1 MRTEINEE
9 LIIASN
15 QFQKY
20 KSEML
25 KNKNQTEANLQSDFS
40 K

>member
-1 MRTEINEE
+1 MTTEINKE

-15 QFQKY
+15 LFQKNR
-20 KSEML
+20 SEML
-25 KNKNQTEANLQSDFS
+25 KNKNQTKANLQSDFL